1 MKLVGLM
8 VDKKVAMMVEGSDE
22 MMDDRM
28 VVLKV
33 KL

>member
-22 MMDDRM
+22 MMDDMM
-28 VVLKV
+28 VALKV

>member
-1 MKLVGLM
+1 M

-22 MMDDRM
+22 MMDDMM
-28 VVLKV
+28 VALKV

>member
-22 MMDDRM
+22 MMDGMM
-28 VVLKV
+28 VALKV

>member
-1 MKLVGLM
+1 VKLVGLM

-22 MMDDRM
+22 MMDDMM
-28 VVLKV
+28 VALKV

>member
-1 MKLVGLM
+1 VKLVGLM

-22 MMDDRM
+22 MMDDKM
-28 VVLKV
+28 VALKV

>member
-1 MKLVGLM
+1 LVGLR

-22 MMDDRM
+22 MMDDMR
-28 VVLKV
+28 VALKV